1 MFSGILKVLRILSVY
16 IRMEEILEL
25 FQIVLEA
32 MLACKTSPYVY
43 KKVFPFPCGSSI
55 GVFRHSQS
63 SKNTVG
69 IH

>member
-43 KKVFPFPCGSSI
+43 KKGS
-55 GVFRHSQS
+55 FFLAYLR
-63 SKNTVG
+63 
-69 IH
+69 